1 MGVPRF
7 WREIPNRYNLI
18 GMKCGFCDK
27 VFFPPRFNCPVCR
40 RKGTLEP
47 YKLKGRGK
55 IVTFAITHV
64 APNGFEDQ
72 VPYAIAIIEL
82 EEGPRL
88 TAQVTD
94 CDANRVKIGDEVEM
108 IFRRIGQE
116 GSDGPIYYGY
126 KARLIGP
133 YTLRANVK

>member
-18 GMKCGFCDK
+18 GMKCKFCNK
-27 VFFPPRFNCPVCR
+27 VFFPPRFACPVCR

-47 YKLKGRGK
+47 YKLNGRGK

-82 EEGPRL
+82 EDGPRL
-88 TAQVTD
+88 TAQITD
-94 CDANRVKIGDEVEM
+94 CDPEQVKIGGEVEM

-126 KARLIGP
+126 KARLVGP

>member
-18 GMKCGFCDK
+18 GMKCGYCNK
-27 VFFPPRFNCPVCR
+27 VFFPPRFICPSCR
-40 RKGTLEP
+40 RKGKLDP
-47 YKLKGRGK
+47 HKLKGRGK
-55 IVTFAITHV
+55 IISFAVTHA

-94 CDANRVKIGDEVEM
+94 CDPDQVKIGDEVEM
-108 IFRRIGQE
+108 VFRRIGQE
-116 GSDGPIYYGY
+116 GNDGPIYYGY
-126 KARLIGP
+126 KGRKIS
-133 YTLRANVK
+133 

>member
-18 GMKCGFCDK
+18 GMKCRFCNK
-27 VFFPPRFNCPVCR
+27 VFFPPRFACPVCR

-47 YKLKGRGK
+47 YKLNGKGK

-88 TAQVTD
+88 TAQITD
-94 CDANRVKIGDEVEM
+94 CDPDVVKIGDEVEM

-126 KARLIGP
+126 KAKLVGP

>member
-18 GMKCGFCDK
+18 GMKCKSCNK
-27 VFFPPRFNCPVCR
+27 VFFPPRFACPVCR
-40 RKGTLEP
+40 RRGTLEP
-47 YKLKGRGK
+47 YKLNGKGK

-88 TAQVTD
+88 TAQITD
-94 CDANRVKIGDEVEM
+94 CDPEQVKIGDEVEM

-126 KARLIGP
+126 KARLVGP